1 MLPPIDQ
8 SVLQNNPEF
17 ASLYHT
23 LTTAILN
30 PDGSTKNDTLQKER
44 EAVREV
50 SHMPLGILFTYTI
63 MDPGCS
69 PTVHTDDHPSS
80 KELRTHRLN
89 HAKQHLL
96 SHAIATATPLGPQA
110 ARGATGLQRPK
121 IHGEKSQQQS
131 QQQQKQQQ
139 DLPEPLLDL
148 LLLLPPLLDPSSP
161 PLSSEETSALL
172 STPPLSDLPTL
183 LPQLA
188 PIIGASL
195 RNSAISLARIAHPAT
210 NPSFL
215 HRTIPRLAQDM
226 ADRMKAHD
234 AAREA
239 LAKERLALTRD
250 LEVLLQKYA
259 EATALLIRSL
269 EGKHGVMARSVE
281 LRAAE
286 VAAEAKKAELEA
298 RIAECD
304 VRDDVYP
311 PEAVRAL
318 ENYEA
323 HLRDATRRV
332 EESIRNLEREL
343 ERYGVGVE
351 GEEGKESQ
359 MREMAREKMDLER
372 QIEEVRAD
380 LERLEGAA

>member
-1 MLPPIDQ
+1 MLPPVDE

-30 PDGSTKNDTLQKER
+30 PDGSTKNDTLRKER
-44 EAVREV
+44 EAVRE
-50 SHMPLGILFTYTI
+50 
-63 MDPGCS
+63 
-69 PTVHTDDHPSS
+69 
-80 KELRTHRLN
+80 ELRTHRLN

-96 SHAIATATPLGPQA
+96 SHAIATATPPEPKVPGSTISQ
-110 ARGATGLQRPK
+110 QRPK
-121 IHGEKSQQQS
+121 T
-131 QQQQKQQQ
+131 QQQQKQQAE
-139 DLPEPLLDL
+139 LPEPLLDL
-148 LLLLPPLLDPSSP
+148 LFLLPPLLDPSSR

-188 PIIGASL
+188 PIIASSL
-195 RNSAISLARIAHPAT
+195 RDSAISLARVAHPAT

-215 HRTIPRLAQDM
+215 HRTIPHLARDV
-226 ADRMKAHD
+226 ADRLQALD

-239 LAKERLALTRD
+239 LVRERLALTRD
-250 LEVLLQKYA
+250 VVALLRKYA
-259 EATALLIRSL
+259 EALALLIRAL

-281 LRAAE
+281 LGAAE

-298 RIAECD
+298 RIVEGA
-304 VRDDVYP
+304 VRADVYT

-318 ENYEA
+318 RNYEA
-323 HLRDATRRV
+323 HLRDATLRV
-332 EESIRNLEREL
+332 EESIRGLEREL

-351 GEEGKESQ
+351 GAEGREGR
-359 MREMAREKMDLER
+359 MREMARVKREMER
-372 QIEEVRAD
+372 EVEEVRRD
-380 LERLEGAA
+380 LERLERA